1 MDNTDLKK
9 STQWFKR
16 YFSMITIGV
25 IIAVIY
31 MIFFSDTSVRKKI
44 EYQHI
49 IDSLRT
55 EVEVTRD
62 SMLYYRE
69 LNSRLTTDREI
80 MEQIVREQHNMKRP
94 NEDVFVFTKDQT
106 K

>member
-1 MDNTDLKK
+1 
-9 STQWFKR
+9 
-16 YFSMITIGV
+16 MITIGV
-25 IIAVIY
+25 IIAVVY

-55 EVEVTRD
+55 EVEITRD
-62 SMLYYRE
+62 SMLYYKE
-69 LNSRLTTDREI
+69 LNSRLTTDRDI

-94 NEDVFVFTKDQT
+94 NEDVYVFTKD
-106 K
+106 